1 MTGSSTHRP
10 KNRPYST
17 VTVAG
22 DNPDFSVLLDG
33 RPIRTP
39 LKKPLALPTR
49 ALAEAVA
56 AEWEAQGPKI
66 DPRTMLLTKLA
77 NTAID
82 RVASDRGRI
91 IAEIVQFASSDL
103 VCYRAAAPEGLA
115 ERQALYW
122 DPVLAWAKSTPG
134 ATFTVT
140 RGIVHVAQPEAGLE
154 AIRLHLT
161 GQSDWSLTAMHNIT
175 TLLGSALLAAMIA
188 ARSIAAE
195 AAWLAGHVDEDWQI
209 EQWGA
214 DEEAMARRAAR
225 RREFDT
231 CVRFLELSSS

>member
-1 MTGSSTHRP
+1 MTGSSSHKP
-10 KNRPYST
+10 KGRPYSA

-22 DNPDFSVLLDG
+22 DEHRFSVLLDG

-39 LKKPLALPTR
+39 QKKPLALPTR

-82 RVASDRGRI
+82 RVAPDRDRI
-91 IAEIVQFASSDL
+91 ITEIVQFASSDL
-103 VCYRAAAPEGLA
+103 VCYRAEAPEGLTG
-115 ERQALYW
+115 RQALHW
-122 DPVLAWAKSTPG
+122 DPVLAWAKATPG
-134 ATFTVT
+134 ASFTVT

-154 AIRLHLT
+154 AIRRHFT
-161 GQSDWSLTAMHNIT
+161 AQTDWSLTAIHNIT

-188 ARSIAAE
+188 GRSIAAE

-231 CVRFLELSSS
+231 CVRFLDLSSS